1 MVKNYMAHASDG
13 MTEPYTH
20 LSEEDARKTA
30 DFLDGLCG
38 IKLEDGTKME
48 TIGKKSEGDENST
61 LASA

>member
-30 DFLDGLCG
+30 DFFDGLCG
-38 IKLEDGTKME
+38 IKLEDGKQD
-48 TIGKKSEGDENST
+48 GNNW
-61 LASA
+61 